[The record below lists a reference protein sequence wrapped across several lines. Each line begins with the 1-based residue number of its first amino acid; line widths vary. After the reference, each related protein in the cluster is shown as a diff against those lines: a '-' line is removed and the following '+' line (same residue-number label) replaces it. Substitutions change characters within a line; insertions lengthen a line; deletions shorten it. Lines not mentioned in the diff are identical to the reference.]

1 MVSAE
6 NTVIAAGFLGV
17 ILGFILLAIV
27 ETFVGL
33 PGQWGFVVAFVLLAL
48 LGVVIPQV
56 YLSRIDR
63 SVSRTARMGV
73 ITVVLLVLAAGFSG
87 EVTGMEARAIW
98 ILVGLSFTLIVAI
111 EIRDGY
117 RQSVQDRTSER

>member
-6 NTVIAAGFLGV
+6 NRVIAAGFLGV
-17 ILGFILLAIV
+17 IIGFILLAAV

-33 PGQWGFVVAFVLLAL
+33 PGQWGFVVAFLLLAL

-56 YLSRIDR
+56 YLSSVDR

-73 ITVVLLVLAAGFSG
+73 VTVVLLVLASGFSA
-87 EVTGMEARAIW
+87 EVSGTEGITIW
-98 ILVGLSFTLIVAI
+98 ILVGISFALIVAV

-117 RQSVQDRTSER
+117 RQSVQDGTSEP